1 LPLGFGPNLNYGLSI
16 RGEEMAN
23 FMNRINPEVIYLPP
37 EYIDD
42 DPIVQQFLA
51 NKNFAMLTPEL
62 WVARELISEN

>member
-1 LPLGFGPNLNYGLSI
+1 
-16 RGEEMAN
+16 MADC
-23 FMNRINPEVIYLPP
+23 MNRINPEVIYLPP